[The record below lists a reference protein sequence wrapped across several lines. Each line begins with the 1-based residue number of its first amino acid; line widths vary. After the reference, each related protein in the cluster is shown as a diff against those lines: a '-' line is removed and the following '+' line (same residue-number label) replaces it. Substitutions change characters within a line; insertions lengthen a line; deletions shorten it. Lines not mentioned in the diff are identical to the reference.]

1 MRKQLTMHKLNKKH
15 NASQFDRDFDQSK
28 DMSKYIDLK
37 SMKAH
42 YPVQRINVD
51 IPKDIIQKVDR
62 EAARI
67 GVTRTSLF
75 KMWISEHLDHLSAA

>member
-1 MRKQLTMHKLNKKH
+1 MLIMHKLQKKL
-15 NASQFDRDFDQSK
+15 SSRQFDEDFDK
-28 DMSKYIDLK
+28 GGDMSKHVDFK

-42 YPVQRINVD
+42 YPVQRVNID
-51 IPKDIIQKVDR
+51 IPKSILQKVDQ

-75 KMWISEHLDHLSAA
+75 KMWIAEHLDHLKAA

>member
-1 MRKQLTMHKLNKKH
+1 MRKSNKKH
-15 NASQFDRDFDQSK
+15 NASQFDRDFDQDK
-28 DMSKYIDLK
+28 DMSKYVDLK

-51 IPKDIIQKVDR
+51 IPKDILQKLDQ

-75 KMWISEHLDHLSAA
+75 KMWIAEHLDHLTAA